1 MMGGDMSPRITI
13 CELVKALGKH
23 PMLSLLFANNQ
34 QIFPLRQR
42 FPIDSQN
49 YLAVCHC
56 SHVIENNQGLVHT
69 LVHIFVEYQLGL
81 FYLYV
86 ALLNI
91 GIEETKEYKEYKA
104 IRDMALQSSKK
115 G

>member
-1 MMGGDMSPRITI
+1 MSPRITI
-13 CELVKALGKH
+13 CELVKALGRY

-42 FPIDSQN
+42 FPIGSQN

-56 SHVIENNQGLVHT
+56 SHVIKNNQC

-81 FYLYV
+81 FYLYA

-91 GIEETKEYKEYKA
+91 GIEETKEYKA
-104 IRDMALQSSKK
+104 IRDMAL
-115 G
+115 